1 MLTAIER
8 VKTAMAALARG
19 EMIILIDDP
28 DRENEGDLIIAAEKI
43 TDESMS
49 FFIRHCSGI
58 VCISM
63 LEEQLAALDI
73 PSMVAPEL
81 NTSSRGTPFMMS
93 VDARDNITTGVSSA
107 DRVATIQALMAT
119 PADPKSLVKP
129 GHIFPLRAH
138 PAGVFGRNGH
148 TEGALDLVRL
158 AGLKPGAV
166 LCEIMN
172 PDGTMTRG
180 EELNEFSKAHDLVS
194 VSIADIFAYRLQHE
208 NLISESASTT
218 LHIEPHGSFNAMA
231 VRDALTQDE
240 HLVLYREPVDKTKAP
255 LVRIHSSCLTG
266 DLFASTHCD
275 CHKQLQY
282 ALEQINKEGG
292 LLVYLQQ
299 EGRGIGL
306 VNKIKA
312 YALQAEGL
320 DTVEANE
327 KLGLPI
333 DARHYY
339 ITASILK
346 RYNIQAIRLLT
357 NNPHKLAELEAAHI
371 ASVER
376 IPMPAFAH
384 PHNQRYLQ
392 TKKDKLKHDISFNQQ
407 EG

>member
-1 MLTAIER
+1 MLTAHER
-8 VKTAMAALARG
+8 VNTAMAALARG

-28 DRENEGDLIIAAEKI
+28 ERENEGDLIMAAEKI
-43 TDESMS
+43 TNESMN

-63 LEEQLAALDI
+63 LEEQLTALDI
-73 PSMVAPEL
+73 PSMVPPEL
-81 NTSSRGTPFMMS
+81 NTSARGTPFMMT
-93 VDARDNITTGVSSA
+93 VDARDNITTGVSAA
-107 DRVATIQALMAT
+107 DRVETIRALMAT
-119 PADPKSLVKP
+119 PSNPQSLVKP

-138 PAGVFGRNGH
+138 PAGVFGRDGH

-180 EELNEFSKAHDLVS
+180 EELTAFAKTHQLVS

-208 NLISESASTT
+208 NLISELATTT
-218 LHIEPHGSFNAMA
+218 LNIEAHGSFTALA
-231 VRDALTQDE
+231 VRDKITKDE
-240 HLVLYREPVDKTKAP
+240 HLVLYREPVDKNKAP

-275 CHKQLQY
+275 CHKQLQF
-282 ALEQINKEGG
+282 ALEQISQEGG
-292 LLVYLQQ
+292 LLIYLQQ

-312 YALQAEGL
+312 YALQANGL

-346 RYNIQAIRLLT
+346 HFDIKAIRLLT
-357 NNPHKLAELEAAHI
+357 NNPHKLAELEVAHI
-371 ASVER
+371 AKVER
-376 IPMPAFAH
+376 IPMPVFEH

-392 TKKDKLKHDISFNQQ
+392 TKKDKLKHDISFNQR
-407 EG
+407 